1 MIPITSIIQ
10 PAMHTLSTSCFIEP
24 FGDIQTIIMHFR
36 EFQDSLW
43 NFMTISKPVRD
54 FREHPAPLG
63 GWYAPTSVV
72 SIFCYKQPSP
82 CHFKYP
88 KFTYSTHILYT
99 HTHTLSLV
107 LIFCWSFK
115 GISRSFS
122 RPVIQKAIFFYSV
135 FCNILSVL
143 QELTI
148 LPRLFTVN
156 FIHTH
161 TNTRSGALQ
170 FVNTTDSV
178 DLTPQLLD
186 LVEVI

>member
-1 MIPITSIIQ
+1 MLHRALRGYLDNHYAFSGVSGFIMEFHDYFKARQRFSGTSG
-10 PAMHTLSTSCFIEP
+10 PTWRL
-24 FGDIQTIIMHFR
+24 D
-36 EFQDSLW
+36 
-43 NFMTISKPVRD
+43 
-54 FREHPAPLG
+54 
-63 GWYAPTSVV
+63 APTSVV